1 MATLQSPDP
10 VQLNMLRGMKKAL
23 KKNPDSLLLMQMV
36 KDYEQMVKT
45 LDQSHQVDLETHWHR
60 DAA

>member
-1 MATLQSPDP
+1 MATQSPDP

-23 KKNPDSLLLMQMV
+23 KNNPDSLLLMQMV
-36 KDYEQMVKT
+36 KDYEETLKT
-45 LDQSHQVDLETHWHR
+45 LDQSHQIDMETLRLR